1 VGKKYVYYFGDG
13 KAEGTSNMKELLGGK
28 GAGLAEMTNLGISVP
43 PGFTIS
49 TEACVEY
56 YKLGKK
62 YPPGMWEAALQ
73 ALKRVE
79 RCMGMGFGDPE
90 RPLLV
95 SVRSGARA
103 SMPGMMDTVLNVGL
117 TTKTVEGL
125 AAKTRNDRFAQDSYR
140 RFVSMFGSI
149 VMGVPREH
157 FEAILKHK
165 KAEVGVAHETHLDAR
180 HLRELVASFK
190 ALVKEETKKDFPDEP
205 LDQLQMA
212 INAVFSSW
220 FGARAITYRRL
231 YGIPD
236 SWGTAVNVVAMVFGN
251 MGETSGTG
259 VAFTRSPSTGDKA
272 FFGECLMNAQGEDVV
287 AGIRTPLPVSALA
300 KNVPEAYK
308 ELEHTYK
315 KLEKHYR
322 DMLDLEFTIQEGKL
336 YMLQTRVGKR
346 TGIAAVKIAA
356 DMVKEGLI
364 SKEEAVQRI
373 SPDQLAQ
380 YLYPIFDAKE
390 ESKANPLG
398 KGLPA
403 GPGAAA
409 GKIALTPDR
418 AVDMKAAGTRVV
430 LVRQETSPDDIH
442 GMNAAAGFLTARG
455 GMTCVGGETRIL
467 TDRGMLSAEEA
478 FALLE
483 NRHCLRILSFD
494 SRLLRP
500 VWREIVAAGRRHADT
515 VTVALSQTGRAGQNL
530 IQLTADHKMFTI
542 QNRKLSKKR
551 LDAVLADEDFVTI
564 LDHIPPLG
572 ETGTSSDL
580 AYVAGAILSDGY
592 ICLKKTK
599 GSITFVQKATQ
610 EKAAFIRAVEQSFE
624 RVFGLPFSY
633 VRNRRTSGILKGRRI
648 TGEAQDRICFYRGP
662 AQRLAEIRDHFG
674 AWVMKLDRTGLL
686 HLLAGYV
693 DGDGCYAEESSGVRL
708 QIVVSQHKRNLVEG
722 LALACLRLGMVPQIT
737 ANRNAYLIQIAEQV
751 DHILAFTHRVKAEI
765 PARLYESKCL
775 AIRGLFDDIV
785 DHVNFMGRVREAI
798 KRNLMFGVQK
808 IRRDILPLCPPTA
821 FREVQ
826 ELLDAPVRSYR
837 AVKIGGVQA
846 TLVYN
851 FEVDATEEMDKNF
864 VVFSSRL
871 TPVLVSNSHAAVV
884 ARQMGKVCVAG
895 CESVEVIDNQ
905 TVKIGAKTFREG
917 DFLSING
924 STGNVYEGDIPVV
937 ESEIIQVIQGKLDP
951 KKSDK
956 YQRFAT
962 ILSWADSFRKLHVR
976 ANADIPEQAKI
987 ARGFGAEG
995 IGLCRTE
1002 HMFFAEDRI
1011 PMMQKMILARTK
1023 EEREKYLD
1031 QLLPLQR
1038 QDFIGLYR
1046 EMQGYPVTIR
1056 LLDPPLHEFL
1066 PKREELMV
1074 EIAQLELTGSDGA
1087 KLEEKRR
1094 LLARVE
1100 EVHEFNPMLG
1110 LRGCRLGITMPEITR
1125 MQARAI
1131 MEAACELAKEG
1142 KKIVPEIMIPLVGM
1156 VSEMKAQ
1163 KDLVREAAQET
1174 MKRCNVKLSYLVGTM
1189 IELPRAAVTADRI
1202 AEEAEF
1208 FSFGTND
1215 LTQTTFGFS
1224 RDDAAKFIDYYKTV
1238 NIMESDP
1245 FAVLDREGV
1254 GALMRQAIVGGRKT
1268 REGIKLGICGEHGG
1282 DPNSVEFCHNLGMD
1296 YVSCSP
1302 FRVPIARLAAAHGA
1316 LAEADAKKAAKSTSP
1331 ARAKSAPSAA
1341 ARRRPRVARKK
1352 R

>member
-1 VGKKYVYYFGDG
+1 MAKKYVYYFGDG
-13 KAEGTSNMKELLGGK
+13 KAEGSSNMKELLGGK

-62 YPPGMWEAALQ
+62 YPPGMWDATLQ

-79 RCMGMGFGDPE
+79 RSMGLRFGDPE

-125 AAKTRNDRFAQDSYR
+125 AARTRNDRFAQDSYR

-165 KAEVGVAHETHLDAR
+165 KEEVGVEHETHLDAR
-180 HLRELVASFK
+180 HLRDLVVSFK
-190 ALVKEETKKDFPDEP
+190 ALVKEETKKDFPDDP
-205 LDQLQMA
+205 LEQLRMA

-259 VAFTRSPSTGDKA
+259 VAFTRSPVTGDRA
-272 FFGECLMNAQGEDVV
+272 LFGECLMNAQGEDVV
-287 AGIRTPLPVSALA
+287 AGIRTPLPVAELA
-300 KNVPEAYK
+300 KKVPEAYK
-308 ELEHTYK
+308 ELEQTYK

-346 TGIAAVKIAA
+346 TGIAAVKIAV

-364 SKEEAVQRI
+364 SKQEAVRRI
-373 SPDQLAQ
+373 EPDQLAQ

-390 ESKANPLG
+390 EAKVNPLG

-409 GKIALTPDR
+409 GRIALTPDR
-418 AVDMKAAGTRVV
+418 AVEMKAAGSRVV

-455 GMTCVGGETRIL
+455 GMT
-467 TDRGMLSAEEA
+467 
-478 FALLE
+478 
-483 NRHCLRILSFD
+483 
-494 SRLLRP
+494 
-500 VWREIVAAGRRHADT
+500 
-515 VTVALSQTGRAGQNL
+515 
-530 IQLTADHKMFTI
+530 
-542 QNRKLSKKR
+542 
-551 LDAVLADEDFVTI
+551 
-564 LDHIPPLG
+564 
-572 ETGTSSDL
+572 
-580 AYVAGAILSDGY
+580 
-592 ICLKKTK
+592 
-599 GSITFVQKATQ
+599 
-610 EKAAFIRAVEQSFE
+610 
-624 RVFGLPFSY
+624 
-633 VRNRRTSGILKGRRI
+633 
-648 TGEAQDRICFYRGP
+648 
-662 AQRLAEIRDHFG
+662 
-674 AWVMKLDRTGLL
+674 
-686 HLLAGYV
+686 
-693 DGDGCYAEESSGVRL
+693 
-708 QIVVSQHKRNLVEG
+708 
-722 LALACLRLGMVPQIT
+722 
-737 ANRNAYLIQIAEQV
+737 
-751 DHILAFTHRVKAEI
+751 
-765 PARLYESKCL
+765 
-775 AIRGLFDDIV
+775 
-785 DHVNFMGRVREAI
+785 
-798 KRNLMFGVQK
+798 
-808 IRRDILPLCPPTA
+808 
-821 FREVQ
+821 
-826 ELLDAPVRSYR
+826 
-837 AVKIGGVQA
+837 
-846 TLVYN
+846 
-851 FEVDATEEMDKNF
+851 
-864 VVFSSRL
+864 
-871 TPVLVSNSHAAVV
+871 SHAAVV

-895 CESVEVIDNQ
+895 CEAVEVDGQ
-905 TVKIGAKTFREG
+905 TVRIGAKTFREG
-917 DFLSING
+917 DYISING

-937 ESEIIQVIQGKLDP
+937 ESEVIQVIQGVLDP
-951 KKSDK
+951 AKSEK
-956 YQRFAT
+956 YRRFAT
-962 ILSWADSFRKLHVR
+962 ILSWADKYRRLRVR
-976 ANADIPEQAKI
+976 ANADIPEQARI

-1011 PMMQKMILARTK
+1011 PIMQKMILARTK

-1074 EIAQLELTGSDGA
+1074 EIAQLELTGKDGA
-1087 KLEEKRR
+1087 ALEEKRR

-1100 EVHEFNPMLG
+1100 ELHEFNPMLG

-1156 VSEMKAQ
+1156 ASEMKSQ
-1163 KDLVREAAQET
+1163 KDLVREVAQET
-1174 MKRCNVKLSYLVGTM
+1174 MKRYNVKLSYLVGTM
-1189 IELPRAAVTADRI
+1189 IELPRAAVTAERI

-1224 RDDAAKFIDYYKTV
+1224 RDDAAKFIDYYRTI
-1238 NIMESDP
+1238 NIMDSDP

-1254 GALMRQAIVGGRKT
+1254 GALMQQAVSGGRKT
-1268 REGIKLGICGEHGG
+1268 RPGIKLGICGEHGG
-1282 DPNSVEFCHNLGMD
+1282 DPSSVEFCHRLGLD

-1302 FRVPIARLAAAHGA
+1302 YRVAIARLAAAHAA
-1316 LAEADAKKAAKSTSP
+1316 LAEAGEK
-1331 ARAKSAPSAA
+1331 PSGGKPSSKTVVKETASS
-1341 ARRRPRVARKK
+1341 RRK

>member
-1 VGKKYVYYFGDG
+1 MNSPRVVERKERARVAKKYVYYFGDG

-73 ALKRVE
+73 ALKRIE
-79 RCMGMGFGDPE
+79 RSMGMGFGDPE

-165 KAEVGVAHETHLDAR
+165 KTEVGVAHETHLDAR

-205 LDQLQMA
+205 LEQLRMA
-212 INAVFSSW
+212 ISAVFSSW

-236 SWGTAVNVVAMVFGN
+236 AWGTAVNVVAMVFGN

-259 VAFTRSPSTGDKA
+259 VAFTRSPSSGEKT

-287 AGIRTPLPVSALA
+287 AGIRTPLPVNALA

-308 ELEHTYK
+308 DLEHTYK

-346 TGIAAVKIAA
+346 TGIAAVKIAV
-356 DMVKEGLI
+356 DMVKEGAI
-364 SKEEAVQRI
+364 TRQEAVQRI
-373 SPDQLAQ
+373 GADQLAQ
-380 YLYPIFDAKE
+380 YLYPIFDTKE

-455 GMTCVGGETRIL
+455 GMT
-467 TDRGMLSAEEA
+467 
-478 FALLE
+478 
-483 NRHCLRILSFD
+483 
-494 SRLLRP
+494 
-500 VWREIVAAGRRHADT
+500 
-515 VTVALSQTGRAGQNL
+515 
-530 IQLTADHKMFTI
+530 
-542 QNRKLSKKR
+542 
-551 LDAVLADEDFVTI
+551 
-564 LDHIPPLG
+564 
-572 ETGTSSDL
+572 
-580 AYVAGAILSDGY
+580 
-592 ICLKKTK
+592 
-599 GSITFVQKATQ
+599 
-610 EKAAFIRAVEQSFE
+610 
-624 RVFGLPFSY
+624 
-633 VRNRRTSGILKGRRI
+633 
-648 TGEAQDRICFYRGP
+648 
-662 AQRLAEIRDHFG
+662 
-674 AWVMKLDRTGLL
+674 
-686 HLLAGYV
+686 
-693 DGDGCYAEESSGVRL
+693 
-708 QIVVSQHKRNLVEG
+708 
-722 LALACLRLGMVPQIT
+722 
-737 ANRNAYLIQIAEQV
+737 
-751 DHILAFTHRVKAEI
+751 
-765 PARLYESKCL
+765 
-775 AIRGLFDDIV
+775 
-785 DHVNFMGRVREAI
+785 
-798 KRNLMFGVQK
+798 
-808 IRRDILPLCPPTA
+808 
-821 FREVQ
+821 
-826 ELLDAPVRSYR
+826 
-837 AVKIGGVQA
+837 
-846 TLVYN
+846 
-851 FEVDATEEMDKNF
+851 
-864 VVFSSRL
+864 
-871 TPVLVSNSHAAVV
+871 SHAAVV

-895 CESVEVIDNQ
+895 CESVEVLDAQ

-917 DFLSING
+917 DYLSING

-951 KKSDK
+951 RKSDK
-956 YQRFAT
+956 FQRFAT
-962 ILSWADSFRKLHVR
+962 ILSWADSFRTLRVR
-976 ANADIPEQAKI
+976 ANADVPEQANI

-1011 PMMQKMILARTK
+1011 TIMQKMILARTK
-1023 EEREKYLD
+1023 EEREKFLD
-1031 QLLPLQR
+1031 QLLPLQK

-1046 EMQGYPVTIR
+1046 EMQGFPVTIR

-1074 EIAQLELTGSDGA
+1074 EIAQLELTGGDGA

-1100 EVHEFNPMLG
+1100 ELHEFNPMLG

-1156 VSEMKAQ
+1156 VSEMKSQ
-1163 KDLVREAAQET
+1163 KDLVREVAQET
-1174 MKRCNVKLSYLVGTM
+1174 MKRYNVKLSYFVGTM

-1224 RDDAAKFIDYYKTV
+1224 RDDAAKFIDHYKTV
-1238 NIMESDP
+1238 NVMESDP

-1254 GALMRQAIVGGRKT
+1254 GALMKQAISAGRKT
-1268 REGIKLGICGEHGG
+1268 RPQIKLGICGEHGG
-1282 DPNSVEFCHNLGMD
+1282 DPSSVEFCHELGLD

-1302 FRVPIARLAAAHGA
+1302 YRVPIARLAAAHAA
-1316 LAEADAKKAAKSTSP
+1316 LAEADAKKAAK
-1331 ARAKSAPSAA
+1331 PSAA
-1341 ARRRPRVARKK
+1341 SRAKPKSAARSSRRSQTARKTARKK
-1352 R
+1352 TR